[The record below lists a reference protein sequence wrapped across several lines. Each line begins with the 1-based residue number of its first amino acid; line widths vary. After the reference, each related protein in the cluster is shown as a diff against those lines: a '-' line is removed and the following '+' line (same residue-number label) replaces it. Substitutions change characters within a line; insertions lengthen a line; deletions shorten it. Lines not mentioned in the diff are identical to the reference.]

1 MKQLSRILWG
11 VALVALG
18 VILGLN
24 VMGVTDIDIFFDGW
38 WSLFLI
44 LPGFFGLLTEKDKM
58 GNLILLLIGV
68 GLLLGAQD
76 AIGYDKVWKLA
87 LIVCLILVG
96 LRMVFRGSCKKMA
109 KKPPVTEGKLNCIN
123 AVFGAQDLDYS
134 GQEFEGLELNT
145 VFGGIECDLRRAIF
159 TKDVVIK
166 TNAVFGGIDVLLP
179 ENVNVQLSS
188 TSIFGGMEDQRRT
201 SHVEDAITV
210 FIEGNCVFGGVDIK

>member
-58 GNLILLLIGV
+58 GNLILLLLGV

-87 LIVCLILVG
+87 LIATLILIG
-96 LRMVFRGSCKKMA
+96 LRMVFRGSRKK
-109 KKPPVTEGKLNCIN
+109 KEKRPPVTDGKRNCVN

-134 GQEFEGLELNT
+134 GREFEGLELNT

-210 FIEGNCVFGGVDIK
+210 FVEGNCVFGGVDIK

>member
-18 VILGLN
+18 VLLGLN

-58 GNLILLLIGV
+58 GNLILLLLGV

-87 LIVCLILVG
+87 LIATLILIG
-96 LRMVFRGSCKKMA
+96 LRMVFRGSRKK
-109 KKPPVTEGKLNCIN
+109 KEKRPPVTDGKRNCVN

-134 GQEFEGLELNT
+134 GREFEGLELNT

-188 TSIFGGMEDQRRT
+188 TSIFGGMEDQRRM

-210 FIEGNCVFGGVDIK
+210 FVEGNCVFGGVDIK